1 MKEFYIYVKNTN
13 QFDRIN
19 QTLFRLT
26 LSYLPIDLKSTENI
40 SGWFHIN
47 EDMTFEFI
55 PCKFKYD
62 IKVINEISIDE
73 FIQNVNKESLLNII
87 TKPLVTQKE
96 IKNTIEVL
104 NEIINFNKNSN
115 KEICSL
121 YELVI
126 NDLKNYIK

>member
-121 YELVI
+121 YKLVI